1 VCRFQREWVDTQGP
15 YHMLIRSL
23 VVAAAFHF
31 AAVVSAQSI
40 NPDFGGCY
48 AIRNLGLVPGV
59 PINYGGITFK
69 HDDPDVLL
77 IGGHANNADAAIYAA
92 RVTRDSDGFI
102 NGFDGDAVVFASAP
116 QIDGGLAYGP
126 SNVLFFATYN
136 SNNVGQIKPSST
148 SPNKVTN
155 MDGVVNPSLGSLQFV
170 PPGFPGAGRLKIA
183 SYSFSEWADVSFT
196 PDGLGTFNLGT
207 SANSL
212 VLLVDG
218 VGQTGPEGI
227 VYVQPGNPGITKY
240 SVLISEYGRGAVA
253 CYEVNSI
260 GDPIFSTR
268 RELVQ
273 GLGGA
278 EGGTRDP
285 RTGHFLFST
294 YGGTNS
300 VVLVTGFNK
309 NCRANINGDCYTD
322 DADFA
327 LFAPMYNIL
336 DCADP
341 AMPAG
346 CPADLND
353 DGFVDDADFVIF
365 ANAYDRLICE

>member
-1 VCRFQREWVDTQGP
+1 MNRFVACC
-15 YHMLIRSL
+15 
-23 VVAAAFHF
+23 VAASVGHVA
-31 AAVVSAQSI
+31 SAQFV

-77 IGGHANNADAAIYAA
+77 IGGHANNTDAAIYAA
-92 RVTRDSDGFI
+92 RVTRDADGFI
-102 NGFDGDAVVFASAP
+102 NGFDGDAVIFASAP
-116 QIDGGLAYGP
+116 QIDGGLTYGP
-126 SNVLFFATYN
+126 NSVLFFATYN
-136 SNNVGQIKPSST
+136 SNNIGQIKPSST
-148 SPNKVTN
+148 TPDKTTN
-155 MDGVVNPSLGSLQFV
+155 MDGVVNPSLGTLQFV

-183 SYSFSEWADVSFT
+183 SYSTSEWADVSFAA
-196 PDGLGTFNLGT
+196 DGLGTFTLGNT
-207 SANSL
+207 PNSL
-212 VLLVDG
+212 ILLTDE

-253 CYEVNSI
+253 CYEVDSA

-268 RELVQ
+268 RELVK
-273 GLGGA
+273 GLSGA

-294 YGGTNS
+294 YGGNNS

-322 DADFA
+322 DADFS

-341 AMPAG
+341 GMPEG
-346 CPADLND
+346 CAADLND

-365 ANAYDRLICE
+365 VAAYDRLICI